1 MKTLI
6 VGDIHGK
13 VAVVEEALAQ
23 EHPVV
28 FVGDIA
34 DSFDLPVADHIQCFR
49 LIFKAIDEGKATCLY
64 GNHELSYLVGRMRC
78 SGWDPKMAK
87 WMGGEPSGDGAPTD
101 TEFVGGLRH
110 QMATRFDYFQFYEPN
125 ILIVHGGLDKT
136 IWDEFKLDLASLPQT
151 LAEWVHDVNS
161 PAYRIGRCRGGPDRV
176 GGLFWCDFDRE
187 FTPIPELIQIVG
199 HTRGTTLRQR
209 GGSFCV
215 DYNDYQNE
223 KFYYDLPT

>member
-13 VAVVEEALAQ
+13 VDVVERALAQ

-34 DSFDLPVADHIQCFR
+34 DSFDHTVDEHIQCFR

-64 GNHELSYLVGRMRC
+64 GNHELSYLIGKMRC
-78 SGWDPKMAK
+78 SGWNHKMAK
-87 WMGGEPSGDGAPTD
+87 WMDGEPSGDGAPTH

-125 ILIVHGGLDKT
+125 ILIVHGGLDKR
-136 IWDEFKLDLASLPQT
+136 IWDRYNLTLESLPQA
-151 LAEWVHDVNS
+151 LAEWCADPNS
-161 PAYRIGRCRGGPDRV
+161 PAYWIGQSRGGPMPC

-187 FTPIPELIQIVG
+187 FRPVPGLIQIVG
-199 HTRGTTLRQR
+199 HTRGEKLRVKD
-209 GGSFCV
+209 GNFCV
-215 DYNDYQNE
+215 DYNDYTSDL
-223 KFYYDLPT
+223 FYYDLPT